1 MRAQVYTHPRIPSA
15 PWRPRNVDATPMDWG
30 EITTLGVIVTVS
42 MNSVPESYVNIAK
55 TNRALTDENAP
66 ENVAVPYDT
75 D

>member
-1 MRAQVYTHPRIPSA
+1 
-15 PWRPRNVDATPMDWG
+15 MDWG